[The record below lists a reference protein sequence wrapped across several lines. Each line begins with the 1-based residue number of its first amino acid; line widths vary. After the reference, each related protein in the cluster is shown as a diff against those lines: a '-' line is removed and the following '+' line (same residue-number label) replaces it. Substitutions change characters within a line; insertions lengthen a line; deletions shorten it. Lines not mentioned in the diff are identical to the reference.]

1 MPLLPT
7 VEREEVHH
15 RQIVMKAYR
24 RSDGLYDIEGRVVDT
39 KPFAFAG
46 PLAES
51 TREANAPIHD
61 IWVRLVID
69 EWLVIQD
76 VAASSDANPF
86 SVCTNASP
94 TLAVLIGEKIGAGW
108 TKLVRDRLKGA
119 ASCTHMMELLGPMA
133 TTALQA
139 LWPVTSKRP
148 PPVDANGRP
157 TKIDSC
163 FAYASQTEVIA
174 QLWPEYYTGPKAAL
188 KRGPEAARSEHTQK
202 AADRPAESEA

>member
-1 MPLLPT
+1 MPLPPT

-15 RQIVMKAYR
+15 RQIEMKAYR
-24 RSDGLYDIEGRVVDT
+24 RSDGFYDIEGRVVDT
-39 KPFAFAG
+39 KPFGFAG

-51 TREANAPIHD
+51 KRNANEPIHD

-69 EWLVIQD
+69 EWFVIQD
-76 VAASSDANPF
+76 VVASSDATPF
-86 SVCTNASP
+86 SICTKAPP
-94 TLAVLIGEKIGAGW
+94 TLSVLIGEKIGVGW
-108 TKLVRDRLKGA
+108 TKLVRERLKGA

-148 PPVDANGRP
+148 QTLDANGRP

-163 FAYASQTEVIA
+163 FAYASQTEIIA
-174 QLWPEYYTGPKAAL
+174 QLWPEYYTGPKALAQ
-188 KRGPEAARSEHTQK
+188 P